1 MASSKDIVF
10 APMHAFMTS
19 VQACISIG
27 RYLSEDGSIFWMPI
41 TMFKYFNRVSMERI
55 NAEDMADERV
65 SRMEAYELREYLPD
79 ESRSQYS

>member
-1 MASSKDIVF
+1 
-10 APMHAFMTS
+10 
-19 VQACISIG
+19 
-27 RYLSEDGSIFWMPI
+27 
-41 TMFKYFNRVSMERI
+41 MERI